1 MEGNNNISPADTI
14 TPVPEREANLLTKA
28 ERASLPSLYRELRRA
43 TRDITDTDQD
53 IRLRRLI
60 ADGAVAGGYPRDRFG
75 YSGLIRSLDNA
86 ATFCRRVSP
95 NRNVV
100 LAMLLHRLC
109 ESGFLTVETVARE
122 FGDDVAKMVRGLLK
136 VSSLYSRGTIP
147 ESENFRRLL
156 MAFADDI
163 RVIIIMIVDR
173 LVLMKMINHHPA
185 EKLVRDIA
193 VEANYLYASLAH
205 RLGLYTIKSELEDMS
220 LKYTDRAT
228 YTDIARQLNERKNSR
243 DAYIAAFISP
253 LREKLSAL
261 GLNFE
266 IKGRTKSIFSIWN
279 KIKKQKND
287 IDHIYDLFAI
297 RIIIDTPPEREK
309 SDCWLAYSV
318 VTDMYQPNPSR
329 MKDWISVPKSN
340 GYESLHI
347 TVAGPEGKWVEVQ
360 IRTRRMDLVAEKG
373 LAAHWRYK
381 GIKSEEV
388 LDSWM
393 NKIRDLLEDADS
405 GPMELMRNFKMDI
418 YDKEVFVFTP
428 RGDLFR
434 LPAGATLLDF
444 AFHIHTRIGSQCT
457 GGRVNGKNERL
468 TYRLRSGD
476 TVEIQTSA
484 NQSPKPDW
492 INIVVTSKAR
502 TKIRQTLK
510 EQQNKSAELG
520 REMLMRRFKNRKLD
534 FDEASLSRL
543 VKKMGYRNMTD
554 FLNEIA
560 EQKLDVNEVIDRYTT
575 AENQTSD
582 IHTERVSAE
591 EFNLH
596 TAQGADDTEAA
607 SPGDDVLVIG
617 NDIKGI
623 NYRFSKCC
631 NPIYGDDV
639 FGFISAEGVIKIHR
653 SDCPNA
659 DNIRLRYP
667 YRVIPTRWSGK
678 AGSQMFATLRVVGHD
693 DIGIVTNITSI
704 ITKEKNV
711 TLRSISIDSND
722 GLFQGHLSVGIQG
735 NEALNALV
743 KKIRTV
749 KGVKEVARAR

>member
-1 MEGNNNISPADTI
+1 MDEKNNIKEKTT
-14 TPVPEREANLLTKA
+14 TPPDSIREANLLTEA
-28 ERASLPSLYRELRRA
+28 ELASLPSLYMSLCLSAREVTEPAEDKKLRDLISRGA
-43 TRDITDTDQD
+43 TEGIFQ
-53 IRLRRLI
+53 
-60 ADGAVAGGYPRDRFG
+60 RDRFG
-75 YSGLIRSLDNA
+75 FSSLIRALQNA
-86 ATFCRRVSP
+86 DTFCRRVSP
-95 NRNVV
+95 NRNVII
-100 LAMLLHRLC
+100 AILLYNLC
-109 ESGFLTVETVARE
+109 DGEFLTLEKIKE
-122 FGDDVAKMVRGLLK
+122 QWSDDVAKMVKGLLN
-136 VSSLYSRGTIP
+136 VASLYSRGTVP

-173 LVLMKMINHHPA
+173 LVLMKLINHHPA
-185 EKLVRDIA
+185 ERLVRDIA

-205 RLGLYTIKSELEDMS
+205 RLGLYSIKSDLEDMS
-220 LKYTDRAT
+220 LKYTDRST
-228 YTDIARQLNERKNSR
+228 YTDIARQLNERKNTR
-243 DAYIAAFISP
+243 DAYIAAFIAP
-253 LREKLSAL
+253 LREKLNTL

-297 RIIIDTPPEREK
+297 RIIIDTPPEKEK

-381 GIKSEEV
+381 GIKSEDV

-393 NKIRDLLEDADS
+393 NKIRDLLEDVDS

-444 AFHIHTRIGSQCT
+444 AFHIHTNVGSQCT
-457 GGRVNGKNERL
+457 GGRVNGKNEKL

-510 EQQNKSAELG
+510 ERQNKSAELG
-520 REMLMRRFKNRKLD
+520 REMMMRRLKNRKVE
-534 FDEASLSRL
+534 FDEAAVSKLI
-543 VKKMGYRNMTD
+543 KKMGYRNMTD
-554 FLNEIA
+554 FFNEIA
-560 EQKLDVNEVIDRYTT
+560 EERLDVNDVIDRYINFDT
-575 AENQTSD
+575 ATHDGHS
-582 IHTERVSAE
+582 ERVSAE
-591 EFNLH
+591 EFNLQ
-596 TAQGADDTEAA
+596 TAQGEDQTNIG
-607 SPGDDVLVIG
+607 SSDDVLVIG
-617 NDIKGI
+617 NDIKGL
-623 NYRFSKCC
+623 NYRFAKCC

-653 SDCPNA
+653 DDCPNA
-659 DNIRLRYP
+659 ANIRERYP
-667 YRVIPTRWSGK
+667 YRVITTRWSGK
-678 AGSQMFATLRVVGHD
+678 VGSQMGVTLRVVGHD
-693 DIGIVTNITSI
+693 DIGIVTNITSVI
-704 ITKEKNV
+704 NKEKNMS
-711 TLRSISIDSND
+711 LRAISIDSND
-722 GLFQGHLSVGIQG
+722 GLFQGHLTVGVSD
-735 NEALNALV
+735 NDSLNALIR
-743 KKIRTV
+743 KIKTI
-749 KGVKEVARAR
+749 KGVKDVTRAR